1 MTVLEVLLF
10 CSYIN
15 LLAMLPLFS
24 SRRLAEHMSGNL
36 DQWYSW
42 LISSPGWMALAVIL
56 ATSGIAWK
64 LTGTGEQQSTYQRAI
79 AVNSLLMIVCWVLPS
94 ACGASDWLQMVGMEI
109 WAIASGLFLLFAS
122 FLVPVKAL
130 RRALKG

>member
-1 MTVLEVLLF
+1 MIVLEILLF

-24 SRRLAEHMSGNL
+24 ARRLAEHMAGSI

-42 LISSPGWMALAVIL
+42 FIASPGWMSLAVIA

-64 LTGTGEQQSTYQRAI
+64 LTGTGDDHTTYQRAVL
-79 AVNSLLMIVCWVLPS
+79 VNALIMVVCWVLPS
-94 ACGASDWLQMVGMEI
+94 LFDASEWLQLAAMEI
-109 WAIASGLFLLFAS
+109 WAIASGLFLLLSS
-122 FLVPVKAL
+122 FLVPIKAM
-130 RRALKG
+130 RRALK